1 MSQPKIPASP
11 RQDEVRK
18 LTRSV
23 RQRAPSDAFLL
34 LQDKPDALVAAVL
47 GELDPHTRKALLERY
62 PEAQRAALCA
72 IDGRLQAQT
81 EVAQQH
87 HEDSVGAL
95 MMPPEAVFPLGVN
108 VAQIVD
114 KVRTLADRHVLVIY
128 AYVVDA
134 ENRLRGLVTMRD
146 LLLATPEA
154 RVEDIMLAQPFSL
167 TPQMSVEDAMHETAR
182 RHYPLYPVCDE
193 QGALLGTVAGAA
205 LFEARAY
212 EISAQ
217 SGMMVGVNS
226 EERLLSPWPR
236 SLKLRHPWLQV
247 NLLTGLVVGF
257 IVSLFSTTLSQL
269 VILTA
274 FLPILSSVA
283 GNTGC
288 QTLAV
293 TLRGIALDEYKRD
306 VAGRLLRKELL
317 LGALNGAIIGMV
329 AGVVMYFYA
338 VSEHAAHPWRA
349 GLVVM
354 AAMTGACLTGGIAGV
369 AVPSILRRFGA
380 DPATASSIF
389 LTTTTDI
396 VGISLFLGLA
406 TAILI

>member
-62 PEAQRAALCA
+62 PEARRAALCA
-72 IDGRLQAQT
+72 IDGRLQAQA
-81 EVAQQH
+81 EVAQQQH

-167 TPQMSVEDAMHETAR
+167 TPQMTVEDAMHETAR

-257 IVSLFSTTLSQL
+257 IVSLF
-269 VILTA
+269 
-274 FLPILSSVA
+274 
-283 GNTGC
+283 
-288 QTLAV
+288 
-293 TLRGIALDEYKRD
+293 
-306 VAGRLLRKELL
+306 
-317 LGALNGAIIGMV
+317 
-329 AGVVMYFYA
+329 
-338 VSEHAAHPWRA
+338 
-349 GLVVM
+349 
-354 AAMTGACLTGGIAGV
+354 
-369 AVPSILRRFGA
+369 
-380 DPATASSIF
+380 
-389 LTTTTDI
+389 
-396 VGISLFLGLA
+396 LGLA